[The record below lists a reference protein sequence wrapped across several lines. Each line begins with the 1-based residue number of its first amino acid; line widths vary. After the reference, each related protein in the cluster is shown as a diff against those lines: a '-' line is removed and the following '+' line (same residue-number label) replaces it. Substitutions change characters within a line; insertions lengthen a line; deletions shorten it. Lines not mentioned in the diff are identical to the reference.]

1 MDETDQPKAKESLPP
16 STRRLIRRYL
26 LSLLAIPGVLLAIG
40 GYLLTKWIEAEVR
53 LAGMEATQRAYDQAN
68 IRVLA
73 LAEETGTA
81 RGTLQRASL
90 EADELGKKVTDLT
103 RRIDEVDKLSAALQ
117 QTDKISENVAQLLL
131 TSPQLRAT
139 VNSVANARPMACYYV
154 TQAAAFN
161 YGQQTRINFDKAAV
175 NAGVQASVGADWKVV
190 VPAAGI
196 YLISAA
202 IRTDKVANAR
212 VVLRTNRGVIVSTL
226 AIEDPRSGMMSTQVT
241 TLARLAQGDA
251 VWVEAAHSMHATAI
265 TGGEFNLLYVREP
278 S

>member
-1 MDETDQPKAKESLPP
+1 MAETDQPRAKESLPP

-26 LSLLAIPGVLLAIG
+26 FSLLAIPGVMLAIG

-90 EADELGKKVTDLT
+90 EADELEKKVTDLT
-103 RRIDEVDKLSAALQ
+103 RRIGEVDKLSAALQ
-117 QTDKISENVAQLLL
+117 ETDKISNNVAQLLL
-131 TSPQLRAT
+131 TSPQLHAT
-139 VNSVANARPMACYYV
+139 INSIANVRPMACYYV
-154 TQAAAFN
+154 TQSVAFN

-175 NAGVQASVGADWKVV
+175 NAGIQASVGADWKVV
-190 VPAAGI
+190 IPASGV
-196 YLISAA
+196 YLISVAV
-202 IRTDKVANAR
+202 RSDKVANMR
-212 VVLRTNRGVIVSTL
+212 LVLRTSRGVIMGTPP
-226 AIEDPRSGMMSTQVT
+226 IEDPRSGMMGAQVT
-241 TLARLAQGDA
+241 TLVQLAQGDA

-265 TGGEFNLLYVREP
+265 TGGEFNLIYLRAP